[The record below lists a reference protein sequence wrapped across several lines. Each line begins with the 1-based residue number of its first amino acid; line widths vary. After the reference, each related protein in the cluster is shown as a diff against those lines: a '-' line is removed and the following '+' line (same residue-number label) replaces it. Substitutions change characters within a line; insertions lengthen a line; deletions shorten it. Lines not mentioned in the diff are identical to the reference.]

1 MDDIQIMPKPEWV
14 SWEEIHEV
22 IYVAHKVN
30 RERGLFYKTATM
42 TGEQLEKRLK
52 GGMCFVALKGKKV
65 VGTKSVK
72 TYLGKNWYNKGQNV
86 AHMMLSGILPEYQGE
101 GVYEDLT
108 AAANKYV
115 KKIGV
120 RMLQGGTAGKNVLV
134 RKLAEKQGYVTVDY
148 ETQVGVNYYSV
159 IFVKWLDGN
168 PFPMWYCKFRL
179 ALSKAWVR
187 FRYKP
192 GKIERFKLVGF
203 AVKVYA
209 KLKQIL
215 RLH

>member
-1 MDDIQIMPKPEWV
+1 MDDIQIIPKPEWV

-22 IYVAHKVN
+22 IYAAHQVN
-30 RERGLFYKTATM
+30 RDRGLYYKTATM
-42 TGEQLEKRLK
+42 SGEQLEKRLR
-52 GGMCFVALKGKKV
+52 GGACFVALKGKKV

-72 TYLGKNWYNKGQNV
+72 TYLGKQWYNKGHDV
-86 AHMMLSGILPEYQGE
+86 AHMMLSGVLPEYQGW
-101 GVYEDLT
+101 GIYEDLT
-108 AAANKYV
+108 AAANRYV
-115 KKIGV
+115 KKNGI
-120 RMLQGGTAGKNVLV
+120 RMLQGGTSERNELV
-134 RKLAEKQGYVTVDY
+134 RKMAAIQHYVTVDY

-168 PFPMWYCKFRL
+168 PFPMWYCKLRF
-179 ALSKAWVR
+179 ALSKAWVL

-192 GKIERFKLVGF
+192 GKIERFKLVGL
-203 AVKVYA
+203 AVKFFA